1 MRRIVPLAAFLIL
14 AGGGAWFAL
23 RGAGREPSTSDPA
36 SREGAAAS
44 PPAALPESDVAPDTR
59 LAPAPGVGT
68 SPANVATPAQ
78 PPPGAVEAQAI
89 PDDPIEEGPATLALT
104 VLDDE
109 TGAPQTGTVNLWRLD
124 APGNAGWLEGDQR
137 QGNVLIAA
145 GHGELGD
152 LPEGR
157 YRAVFEEQR
166 GVVDDPA
173 WFEVRAPR
181 TEVTLR
187 VPMPRRF
194 PGSLRLLDERGV
206 PLQEAEVQSSGRG
219 YTMLPSR
226 PAWVRVRELR
236 NPSGQGLFL
245 GSGGGGGSF
254 SSRGWRRVVAVNDVL
269 PVGEFLESSRR
280 RTERVWLRVR
290 TAGRNDVNVTLGDG
304 ASGPT
309 THLAVAL
316 PLATLLDRLV
326 LPDGMP
332 VLGSAAV
339 TCEAELLTPETPP
352 DRWRTLPVR
361 VVVQFPDYQPL
372 VVTAD
377 ADHPSPLTPPWV
389 RTPEKPAE
397 TPR

>member
-1 MRRIVPLAAFLIL
+1 M
-14 AGGGAWFAL
+14 
-23 RGAGREPSTSDPA
+23 
-36 SREGAAAS
+36 
-44 PPAALPESDVAPDTR
+44 
-59 LAPAPGVGT
+59 
-68 SPANVATPAQ
+68 
-78 PPPGAVEAQAI
+78 
-89 PDDPIEEGPATLALT
+89 
-104 VLDDE
+104 
-109 TGAPQTGTVNLWRLD
+109 
-124 APGNAGWLEGDQR
+124 
-137 QGNVLIAA
+137 
-145 GHGELGD
+145 
-152 LPEGR
+152 
-157 YRAVFEEQR
+157 
-166 GVVDDPA
+166 
-173 WFEVRAPR
+173 
-181 TEVTLR
+181 
-187 VPMPRRF
+187 
-194 PGSLRLLDERGV
+194 
-206 PLQEAEVQSSGRG
+206 
-219 YTMLPSR
+219 
-226 PAWVRVRELR
+226 
-236 NPSGQGLFL
+236 
-245 GSGGGGGSF
+245 
-254 SSRGWRRVVAVNDVL
+254 AVNDVL

-290 TAGRNDVNVTLGDG
+290 TAGRNDVNVTLGEG